1 MFFRK
6 EASWVNNS
14 VELMCLSSQGVWAQR
29 THLGEVEKGQHV
41 SASHHPGA
49 VDYATMLWLA
59 PYQMTTNSHLLEVRA
74 MPTEFHINWTL
85 NPSWFQFYCKTTSLW
100 VTTAHLPD
108 KRKYFKKQSTDNVFK
123 FQKHT
128 QTNLYPKISALN
140 ILFFLK
146 NNVEETIPSRSFW
159 FHLQPG
165 RYKLCTHKM
174 DLNSAGFLFTHSWK
188 YLFHT
193 KNTRE

>member
-6 EASWVNNS
+6 EASSVNNS

-59 PYQMTTNSHLLEVRA
+59 REPYQMNTNSHLLEVRA

-100 VTTAHLPD
+100 VTTAPLPD
-108 KRKYFKKQSTDNVFK
+108 KRTYFQKLSNVFK
-123 FQKHT
+123 FQEHT
-128 QTNLYPKISALN
+128 QTNLYAKISALN
-140 ILFFLK
+140 ILFSWK
-146 NNVEETIPSRSFW
+146 CWKTIASRSFW

-165 RYKLCTHKM
+165 RYKLYTHKM
-174 DLNSAGFLFTHSWK
+174 DLNSAGFLFTHSRK
-188 YLFHT
+188 YLLHT